1 MCCLTT
7 EWKATASRCALDSQ
21 KQPSDRARRDALL
34 ADLRDKAAALHREYL
49 TAGSANHLQI
59 DRGLVEALHIKCS
72 NTLIVPESTWFDSIC
87 KFVYEKLKNED
98 VFLAQFYQSAAYKK
112 LLLELE
118 FCGSAHGVG
127 VESLDFEGSTL
138 GGLNFE
144 TSSGDSNSA
153 DLAFEEEDEDAELAA
168 LATTAG
174 SNSDDESVAS
184 GCGSRKRALDVGST
198 LFRHSRSHSDCT
210 GIFSDPLRS
219 AAAAAGGGGSGV
231 QRSEHPPRAHSPLPF
246 HGGVTVTASP
256 HRPPRVQARIINTAI
271 LCDGQYAV
279 YAIEVSVLLD
289 VDVAA
294 VSDGAA
300 TTTAGRVK
308 SWHVYR
314 RYSKFLELKKLLVKR
329 SAAIA
334 RIPFPAKKTFQN
346 TDRAVLEHRMVVL
359 NEFLRLVCQR
369 AEDNPDIHGVV
380 REFLE
385 PDTNDRKMHG
395 GAVIKTVRQIIYNLS
410 YFFGAYNL
418 NTDDFLKNSLLY
430 CNFSLLC
437 DVIFWVLRH
446 CRSRPS
452 STRSSR
458 ACAQSRICPTRW
470 SAASPRS
477 CSAADR

>member
-1 MCCLTT
+1 M
-7 EWKATASRCALDSQ
+7 
-21 KQPSDRARRDALL
+21 
-34 ADLRDKAAALHREYL
+34 HREYL
-49 TAGSANHLQI
+49 TSGSANYLQI
-59 DRGLVEALHIKCS
+59 DRGLIEALQIKCT
-72 NTLIVPESTWFDSIC
+72 NTNIVPECTWFDSIC

-118 FCGSAHGVG
+118 FCGSGHGG
-127 VESLDFEGSTL
+127 VESLDFESSL

-153 DLAFEEEDEDAELAA
+153 DLAFEEGDEDDELAA
-168 LATTAG
+168 LSAAAG

-184 GCGSRKRALDVGST
+184 GRQMHSLDVGPT

-219 AAAAAGGGGSGV
+219 TAASST
-231 QRSEHPPRAHSPLPF
+231 RSEHPPRAHSPLPF
-246 HGGVTVTASP
+246 HGSARGVTTAAAHQP
-256 HRPPRVQARIINTAI
+256 QRVQARIINTAI

-289 VDVAA
+289 EAA
-294 VSDGAA
+294 VDGE
-300 TTTAGRVK
+300 AGRVK

-329 SAAIA
+329 SVAIA

-359 NEFLRLVCQR
+359 NEFLRLICQR
-369 AEDNPDIHGVV
+369 AEDNPDIHAVV
-380 REFLE
+380 REFME

-395 GAVIKTVRQIIYNLS
+395 GAVIKTVTGLSVQYNS
-410 YFFGAYNL
+410 V
-418 NTDDFLKNSLLY
+418 T
-430 CNFSLLC
+430 
-437 DVIFWVLRH
+437 
-446 CRSRPS
+446 
-452 STRSSR
+452 
-458 ACAQSRICPTRW
+458 
-470 SAASPRS
+470 
-477 CSAADR
+477 